1 MNRFYSALAVLL
13 TAAIAAPPAMAQQS
27 TPQPS
32 AAPAQASPQASP
44 QPSPAPSPQSN
55 GNRNANNGKHLGQ
68 VKKLRQG
75 SLTPAQVKFALTHQS
90 TEIARLRGMKQVK
103 FENLRV
109 YRLPAALRRSMHT
122 HAAVSALAYE
132 PFSLSDALAQTSSP
146 LLNILANI
154 NVSDALNNALNGNNV
169 SLSLSD
175 VLNSNNIGIG
185 QVVGVYIGGGGI
197 ITTII

>member
-1 MNRFYSALAVLL
+1 MNRPYSALAVLL
-13 TAAIAAPPAMAQQS
+13 TAALTTQAAMAQQA

-32 AAPAQASPQASP
+32 AAPAAQA
-44 QPSPAPSPQSN
+44 SPAPSPQSSAQPSPAH
-55 GNRNANNGKHLGQ
+55 ANPGKHLGQ
-68 VKKLRQG
+68 VKKLRTG
-75 SLTPAQVKFALTHQS
+75 TLTPAQVKFALAHQS
-90 TEIARLRGMKQVK
+90 TEIARLRSLKQVK

-109 YRLPAALRRSMHT
+109 YRLPDALRRSV
-122 HAAVSALAYE
+122 HAHASVSAVAYE
-132 PFSLSDALAQTSSP
+132 PFALSDALAQTSNP

-169 SLSLSD
+169 ALSLSD

>member
-1 MNRFYSALAVLL
+1 MNRRYSALAVLL
-13 TAAIAAPPAMAQQS
+13 TAALTTQAALAQQA

-32 AAPAQASPQASP
+32 TAPSAQA
-44 QPSPAPSPQSN
+44 SPAPSPEPSTQSTPQAPAHSN
-55 GNRNANNGKHLGQ
+55 HGKHLGK
-68 VKKLRQG
+68 VKKLQTA
-75 SLTPAQVKFALTHQS
+75 SLTASQVKFALTHQS
-90 TEIARLRGMKQVK
+90 TEIARLRNMKQVK

-109 YRLPAALRRSMHT
+109 YRLPDSLRRSMHL
-122 HAAVSALAYE
+122 HASASAVAYE
-132 PFSLSDALAQTSSP
+132 PFTLSDALAQTSNP

>member
-1 MNRFYSALAVLL
+1 MNRPYSALAVLL
-13 TAAIAAPPAMAQQS
+13 TAALTTQAAMAQQA

-32 AAPAQASPQASP
+32 AAPALQA
-44 QPSPAPSPQSN
+44 SPAPSPQTS
-55 GNRNANNGKHLGQ
+55 GNNGKHLGQ
-68 VKKLRQG
+68 VKKLRTG

-90 TEIARLRGMKQVK
+90 TEIARLRSLKQVK

-109 YRLPAALRRSMHT
+109 YRLPDSLRRSVHT
-122 HAAVSALAYE
+122 HASVSAVAYE
-132 PFSLSDALAQTSSP
+132 PFTLSDALAQTSSP

-197 ITTII
+197 ITTIV

>member
-1 MNRFYSALAVLL
+1 MNKRYPALAVLL
-13 TAAIAAPPAMAQQS
+13 TAALSTQAMAQQA

-32 AAPAQASPQASP
+32 PLPSPQATAAVSP
-44 QPSPAPSPQSN
+44 
-55 GNRNANNGKHLGQ
+55 NANNGKHLGQ
-68 VKKLRQG
+68 VKKLRTG
-75 SLTPAQVKFALTHQS
+75 TLTLAQVKYALGHQS
-90 TEIARLRGMKQVK
+90 AEANRLRAIKQVK

-109 YRLPAALRRSMHT
+109 YRLPDSLRHSMNL
-122 HAAVSALAYE
+122 HASASAVAYE
-132 PFSLSDALAQTSSP
+132 PFTVSDALAQTSSP

-197 ITTII
+197 ITTIV

>member
-1 MNRFYSALAVLL
+1 MNRPYSALAVLL
-13 TAAIAAPPAMAQQS
+13 TAALTTQAAMAQQA

-32 AAPAQASPQASP
+32 AAPTAQASPQASP
-44 QPSPAPSPQSN
+44 AASPQSS
-55 GNRNANNGKHLGQ
+55 GNNGKHLGQ
-68 VKKLRQG
+68 IKKLRSG

-90 TEIARLRGMKQVK
+90 TEIARLRNMKQVK

-109 YRLPAALRRSMHT
+109 YRLPDSLRRSMHK
-122 HAAVSALAYE
+122 HASVSTLAYE
-132 PFSLSDALAQTSSP
+132 PFTLSDALAQTSNP

-154 NVSDALNNALNGNNV
+154 NVSDALNNALNSNNV